1 MYQCLD
7 CKFIFKFPDTMIFY
21 NHMDDDFDCCPKCG
35 GEELIKINEDPETA
49 SR

>member
-7 CKFIFKFPDTMIFY
+7 CRHIFEIKTIGPFGY
-21 NHMDDDFDCCPKCG
+21 SSDDFFDCCPKCG